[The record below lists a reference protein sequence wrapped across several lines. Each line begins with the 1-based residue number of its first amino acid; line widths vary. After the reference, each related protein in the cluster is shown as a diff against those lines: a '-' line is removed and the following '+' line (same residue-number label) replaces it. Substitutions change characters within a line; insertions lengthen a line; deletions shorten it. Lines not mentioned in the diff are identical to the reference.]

1 MKHALARKG
10 TDSRFSG
17 PRSPSP
23 LRGSLARKMVS
34 VPFLAVLSCAA
45 ADVPRSVCDVTAYGA
60 KGDGKTLETAAIQKA
75 INACAKAGGGTVY
88 FPAGNFLSGTIV
100 LQSNVTLNLS
110 PGATLWGSK
119 DIAHYN
125 PPHLIYA
132 KDAENIAIEGSGT
145 INGNGD
151 AFWEPD
157 FKPKPKRPSPLI
169 ELVGCRHVRIEN
181 VRIRNTPGW
190 GIHPLECDGVWI
202 RGISMISD
210 LRGPNTDGID
220 PDSSR
225 NVMISDC
232 YIETGDDAIVL
243 KTTGRLR
250 IPAPPCE
257 NVTVTNCVLISDDAA
272 LKLGTESHGDF
283 RNCTFSNCS
292 IYATRV
298 GLAMY
303 IKDGALVEGIL
314 FSNIA
319 IDTSVDL
326 YNRVTGS
333 QRTWIEYPILI
344 DLEKRQT
351 DSRTGRIRD
360 VSFSNL
366 RVRGEGRV
374 LVAGMPEQPLE
385 NFTFRNLALRVTGFE
400 PVEKQRK
407 PRGSSRVS
415 PAPREGDY
423 APVPAA
429 LIFANIKGL
438 DLRDMR
444 VTWDAPGPPQ
454 DRHAIYAG
462 RVEGF
467 TLHGFAGAAAGGKL
481 AAIGLEKAKDV
492 FISGAADAL
501 TRGATYV
508 HLPEGQPR

>member
-1 MKHALARKG
+1 MRFALSLLVVLGAAAG
-10 TDSRFSG
+10 EP
-17 PRSPSP
+17 PRSIY
-23 LRGSLARKMVS
+23 
-34 VPFLAVLSCAA
+34 
-45 ADVPRSVCDVTAYGA
+45 DVTAYGA
-60 KGDGKTLETAAIQKA
+60 KGDGKTLATAAIQKA
-75 INACAKAGGGTVY
+75 IDACAKAGGGTVY
-88 FPAGNFLSGTIV
+88 FPAGDFLSGTIA
-100 LQSNVTLNLS
+100 LRSRVTLHLS
-110 PGATLWGSK
+110 AGATLWGSK
-119 DIAHYN
+119 NIADYS

-169 ELVGCRHVRIEN
+169 ELQGCRGARIEN

-225 NVMISDC
+225 NVMISDS
-232 YIETGDDAIVL
+232 YIQTGDDAIVL

-257 NVTVTNCVLISDDAA
+257 NVAVTNCVLVSDDAA

-283 RNCTFSNCS
+283 RNCTFSNCA
-292 IYATRV
+292 IYGTRV
-298 GLAMY
+298 GVAMY
-303 IKDGALVEGIL
+303 IKDGAVVENIL

-319 IDTSVDL
+319 IDTSVEL
-326 YNRVTGS
+326 YNRLTGAN
-333 QRTWIEYPILI
+333 RTWIEYPILI
-344 DLEKRQT
+344 DLEKRQA
-351 DSRTGRIRD
+351 DSRAGRIRD
-360 VSFSNL
+360 VSFSDI

-385 NFTFRNLALRVTGFE
+385 NFTFRNLGLRVTGFE

-415 PAPREGDY
+415 PAPRALDY

-429 LIFANIKGL
+429 LVFANMRGL
-438 DLRDMR
+438 DLRDVR
-444 VTWDAPGPPQ
+444 VIWDAPGPAQ
-454 DRHAIYAG
+454 DRHALYAG
-462 RVEGF
+462 RVEGL
-467 TLHGFAGAAAGGKL
+467 TVEGFAGRAAGTRL
-481 AAIGLEKAKDV
+481 AAIGLEQVKEPV
-492 FISGAADAL
+492 LSGAAQAM
-501 TRGATYV
+501 TTGESYV
-508 HLPEGQPR
+508 HLP